1 MERWL
6 LYWVICFIWG
16 AWIGKVCYNRL
27 STFATGVLAASV
39 AMISAIVLMHF
50 NILPLNFGV
59 N

>member
-6 LYWVICFIWG
+6 LYWVLCAVWG
-16 AWIGKVCYNRL
+16 ACIGEVCYNRL
-27 STFATGVLAASV
+27 SIFATGVLAASV